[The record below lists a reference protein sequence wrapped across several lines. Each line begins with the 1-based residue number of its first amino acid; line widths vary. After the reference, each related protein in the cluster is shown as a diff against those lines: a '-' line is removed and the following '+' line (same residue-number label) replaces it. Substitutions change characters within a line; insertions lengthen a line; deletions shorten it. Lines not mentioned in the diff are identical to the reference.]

1 MAGWSV
7 PSDSTI
13 WKNWIHIINSLRGG
27 EYDNCSVLGLCSM
40 RLNLVKLSVCCN
52 VAQLCTR
59 WCFSLCSIGAPP
71 ISPIQKSTDLH
82 EWQTFL
88 SNTMSRNSL
97 FSNVHL
103 FRSHV
108 QYCEQQPSQSCEW
121 NPPKTN
127 AKKNSSQ
134 AVLKWLRYLV
144 NVVTLS
150 IAVGDLCAGRNTMAQ
165 KMNMAKYVLII

>member
-1 MAGWSV
+1 MAGRSV

-52 VAQLCTR
+52 VAQLCIR
-59 WCFSLCSIGAPP
+59 CCFSICSIGAPP

-88 SNTMSRNSL
+88 SKPCHETVYFQMFTYSDRMSNIVSSRQVKIVNKIPW
-97 FSNVHL
+97 
-103 FRSHV
+103 R
-108 QYCEQQPSQSCEW
+108 QMQE
-121 NPPKTN
+121 
-127 AKKNSSQ
+127 KNSSQ
-134 AVLKWLRYLV
+134 AVLKILRYLV

-165 KMNMAKYVLII
+165 KMNMAK